1 MLRKKL
7 AKFILGAVMLGVFTS
22 SSLGMGQVV
31 KANQVQLINANVE
44 TASGSTENGNATTDT
59 INTEG
64 GSTGGSETTT
74 PDTETGGSTGGSET
88 TKPEGG
94 ETKPPTTEPGTGGDN
109 NNGGNTTDK
118 YPVVNGV
125 LEFNN
130 ALVTGSGSS
139 TTQASADV
147 KLANIITASKDLG
160 IKTIN
165 IDLTKTTTTT
175 KATTVTG
182 TVQLTQAVVDAIKA
196 NVTTANPL
204 TLNFKNGS
212 FEVKTAGLT
221 LDGNGALT
229 ITRDTTSTG
238 AVIDAQ
244 EDLTISNVTF
254 KDTVSPAKDAFIKT
268 TTGKNV
274 TIQNNTITGILFDTK
289 PAVAATGVTGNIFTP
304 GSKLYVGQNMKMEI
318 TKVNIGGNFADARF
332 TVTEGTSTGI
342 TIGKAQLS
350 IIEGTTSTDIN
361 IDQPTGANVINHE
374 FTDLKRNTQYTVKGT
389 AEVVLDGNTYQGITA
404 ENTTDFKTLDLGS
417 NVSNIGSSSATV
429 TANGTYTVTA
439 TNGLTLK
446 LTPNGQTFNGTSTST
461 SKLPVDFRLTGLTS
475 YTDYTYEILDGTT
488 VVLKGKFRT
497 ASSSTIS
504 GGSSSSSSSTTYD
517 IKTTD
522 INKGN
527 IRDITASIP
536 VSNTSLANSMRDGR
550 NFSTNVEGVTVE
562 YRNGNVE
569 LVGLVP
575 EKEYKN
581 FHITYTDKNG
591 TSRRVNVATFTTKV
605 SETKLREFICNVYIY
620 SLGRQAD
627 ERGFAYWENQL
638 STKVTTPENFV
649 TNLLSEKEF
658 LNLNSTTASR
668 VEALYE
674 VIVARKSDAAGLKFW
689 TDKFDAL
696 KGNGYTD
703 SLALSSIVNEMVN
716 ESEFQARVKSLG
728 L

>member
-59 INTEG
+59 INTE
-64 GSTGGSETTT
+64 SGSETTT
-74 PDTETGGSTGGSET
+74 PGTGGEGTDKPSTDGGT
-88 TKPEGG
+88 TTPTPDQGNGG
-94 ETKPPTTEPGTGGDN
+94 DNNTGGDN
-109 NNGGNTTDK
+109 NNGGSTTDK

-130 ALVTGSGSS
+130 DLVTGSGSS

-175 KATTVTG
+175 KATTDVTG

-212 FEVKTAGLT
+212 FEVKTTGLT

-268 TTGKNV
+268 TTNKNV

-289 PAVAATGVTGNIFTP
+289 PAVPATGVTGNIFTP
-304 GSKLYVGQNMKMEI
+304 GSQLYVGQNMKMEI

-332 TVTEGTSTGI
+332 TVTEGTSTAGI

-361 IDQPTGANVINHE
+361 IDQPTGTNIINHE

-404 ENTTDFKTLDLGS
+404 ENKTDFKTLDLGS

-446 LTPNGQTFNGTSTST
+446 LTPNGQTFNGTSTGT

-674 VIVARKSDAAGLKFW
+674 VIVARKSDATGLKFW

>member
-31 KANQVQLINANVE
+31 KANQVQVINTNAG
-44 TASGSTENGNATTDT
+44 TDSGSTE
-59 INTEG
+59 
-64 GSTGGSETTT
+64 GGSETTT
-74 PDTETGGSTGGSET
+74 PGTGET
-88 TKPEGG
+88 TPDTGNNG
-94 ETKPPTTEPGTGGDN
+94 SGDTTTKPPT
-109 NNGGNTTDK
+109 
-118 YPVVNGV
+118 VVNGV
-125 LEFNN
+125 LEFDN
-130 ALVTGSGSS
+130 ALVTGGGTG
-139 TTQASADV
+139 TTQASAEE
-147 KLANIITASKDLG
+147 KLAAIIKASKDLG

-165 IDLTKTTTTT
+165 INLTKTTTTT
-175 KATTVTG
+175 KATQNVTG
-182 TVQLTQAVVDAIKA
+182 TVQLTQGIVDAIKA
-196 NVTTANPL
+196 NATAANPL

-212 FEVKTAGLT
+212 FEVKTTGLT
-221 LDGNGALT
+221 LDGNGYLT

-244 EDLTISNVTF
+244 EDLTISNVIF

-274 TIQNNTITGILFDTK
+274 NIQNNTITGILFDTK
-289 PAVAATGVTGNIFTP
+289 PTATATGVTGNIFTP
-304 GSKLYVGQNMKMEI
+304 GSKLYVGQDMKMAV
-318 TKVNIGGNFADARF
+318 TKVNVGGNFVDAKF
-332 TVTEGTSTGI
+332 TVTEGTTATGI
-342 TIGKAQLS
+342 TIAKAQLS
-350 IIEGTTSTDIN
+350 IIEGTTPTN
-361 IDQPTGANVINHE
+361 IDVNQPTGTNVIDHN
-374 FTDLKRNTQYTVKGT
+374 FSDLKQNTQYIVKGT

-404 ENTTDFKTLDLGS
+404 ENQTDFKTLDLSS
-417 NVSNIGSSSATV
+417 NVSAVTSGSAIV

-446 LTPNGQTFNGTSTST
+446 LTPGGQTFTGTTT
-461 SKLPVDFRLTGLTS
+461 GTAKLPVEFKLTGLSS
-475 YTDYTYEILDGTT
+475 YTDYKYEISDGTT
-488 VVLKGKFRT
+488 VVLMGSFRT
-497 ASSSTIS
+497 GSSSTIS
-504 GGSSSSSSSTTYD
+504 GGSSNGSSSTSYD
-517 IKTTD
+517 IKTND
-522 INKGN
+522 INRGN
-527 IRDITASIP
+527 IRDISASIP
-536 VSNTSLANSMRDGR
+536 VSNTSLSNSMVDGR

-562 YRNGNVE
+562 YRNGNIE

-591 TSRRVNVATFTTKV
+591 NSRRVNFATFTTKI

-638 STKVTTPENFV
+638 STKSTTPENFV
-649 TNLLSEKEF
+649 ANLLSEREF
-658 LNLNSTTASR
+658 LNLHTTTVSR

-716 ESEFQARVKSLG
+716 ESEFQARVKALG